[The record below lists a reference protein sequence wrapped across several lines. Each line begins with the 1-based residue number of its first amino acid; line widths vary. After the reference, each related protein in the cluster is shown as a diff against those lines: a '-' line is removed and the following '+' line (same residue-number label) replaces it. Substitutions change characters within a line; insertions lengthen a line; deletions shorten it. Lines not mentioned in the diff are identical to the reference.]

1 MTHDDDP
8 SQWKER
14 DWRAARESWR
24 RRRMAE
30 GAGPRGG
37 PPWMRGFGCLFGLLF
52 LVIAG
57 LVVAGSALVI
67 ASLGPI
73 PGFIALALVIIVLAR
88 MGRTLFITGRA
99 LDRLIDA
106 TRRVEAGDYSVRVQ
120 DPDPRAHR
128 TRLVDELN
136 IGFDTMAERLETDER
151 QRRTLLAEISHE
163 LRTPLTIVQGNLEA
177 ITDGVYPADPEH
189 IGLIL
194 EETRVLG
201 RLIDDLR
208 TLALSEAGTL
218 TLHREPTD
226 PDLLVADVM
235 RSFEPAAAAAGVT
248 LGVSIDGDLPITDLD
263 PVRIREVLSNLV
275 ANAIGNTPDGG
286 RVTIVG
292 GVDPGNWI
300 RLEVRDTGRGIDPE
314 LLPHVF
320 DRFVKGDSS
329 RGSGLGL
336 AIARQLVVAHDG
348 DIEAESRPAR
358 ARPSGSDSRSGTPD
372 PDVVHGGLDDARPTP
387 VGRGED
393 DPDGLAGPRGHRDR
407 GGRPARQVRLGRPEL
422 LQDERPRA
430 VRALDVGPEVV
441 ERGRARAVSE
451 VVAEGQ
457 RPDRGGQRD
466 RG

>member
-8 SQWKER
+8 SGWGER

-30 GAGPRGG
+30 GAGPQGG

-57 LVVAGSALVI
+57 SVVAGSAIVL
-67 ASLGPI
+67 ANLGPV
-73 PGFIALALVIIVLAR
+73 PGFIALAFVVIVLGW
-88 MGRTLFITGRA
+88 MGRTLFVTGRS
-99 LDRLIDA
+99 LDRLVDA

-120 DPDPRAHR
+120 TANPRSR
-128 TRLVDELN
+128 RPRLVDELN

-163 LRTPLTIVQGNLEA
+163 LRTPLTVVQGNLEA

-218 TLHREPTD
+218 TLHPEPTD
-226 PDLLVADVM
+226 PDLLVVDVV

-248 LGVSIDGDLPITDLD
+248 LGASIDGDLPITELD

-275 ANAIGNTPDGG
+275 TNALGNTPAGG
-286 RVTIVG
+286 RVTVVG
-292 GVDPGNWI
+292 GVDPGHWI
-300 RLEVRDTGRGIDPE
+300 RLEVRDTGGGIDPD

-348 DIEAESRPAR
+348 DIEAVSLPGE
-358 ARPSGSDSRSGTPD
+358 GTT
-372 PDVVHGGLDDARPTP
+372 VRFRLP
-387 VGRGED
+387 VR
-393 DPDGLAGPRGHRDR
+393 
-407 GGRPARQVRLGRPEL
+407 
-422 LQDERPRA
+422 
-430 VRALDVGPEVV
+430 
-441 ERGRARAVSE
+441 
-451 VVAEGQ
+451 VA
-457 RPDRGGQRD
+457 
-466 RG
+466 

>member
-1 MTHDDDP
+1 MHGDDP
-8 SQWKER
+8 SGWGER

-30 GAGPRGG
+30 GAGGPRGG
-37 PPWMRGFGCLFGLLF
+37 PPWMRGRGFGCLFGVLF
-52 LVIAG
+52 LIVAG
-57 LVVAGSALVI
+57 SVVAGSALVL

-73 PGFIALALVIIVLAR
+73 PGFIALAFVVFVLGW
-88 MGRTLFITGRA
+88 MGRTLLVTGRA
-99 LDRLIDA
+99 LDRLVDA
-106 TRRVEAGDYSVRVQ
+106 THRVEAGDYSVRVQ
-120 DPDPRAHR
+120 TVGPPSGR

-136 IGFDTMAERLETDER
+136 VGFDTMAERLETDER

-163 LRTPLTIVQGNLEA
+163 LRTPLTVVQGNLEA

-218 TLHREPTD
+218 TLHPEPTD
-226 PDLLVADVM
+226 PDLLVAEVV

-248 LGVSIDGDLPITDLD
+248 LGVSIDGDLPITELD

-275 ANAIGNTPDGG
+275 ANALGHTPAGG
-286 RVTIVG
+286 RVTVVG
-292 GVDPGNWI
+292 GVDPGDWI

-320 DRFVKGDSS
+320 DRFVKGDAS

-348 DIEAESRPAR
+348 DIEAESRPGA
-358 ARPSGSDSRSGTPD
+358 GTTVRFRLPI
-372 PDVVHGGLDDARPTP
+372 
-387 VGRGED
+387 RG
-393 DPDGLAGPRGHRDR
+393 A
-407 GGRPARQVRLGRPEL
+407 
-422 LQDERPRA
+422 
-430 VRALDVGPEVV
+430 
-441 ERGRARAVSE
+441 
-451 VVAEGQ
+451 
-457 RPDRGGQRD
+457 
-466 RG
+466 